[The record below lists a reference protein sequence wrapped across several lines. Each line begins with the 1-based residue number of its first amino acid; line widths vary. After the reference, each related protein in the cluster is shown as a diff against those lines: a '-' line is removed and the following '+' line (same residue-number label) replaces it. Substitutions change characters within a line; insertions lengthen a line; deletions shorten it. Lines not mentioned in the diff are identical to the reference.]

1 MSLDGDSVPGGPFEV
16 VQRVDEDRIVVRAD
30 LDLSL
35 AEPLRRR
42 AMALLEG
49 DGDRR
54 LTVDLTA
61 VPFLDSSG
69 VQALVRLAGTAE
81 PGGFRVI
88 AGGQPYQVLELTE
101 VLKLLAIVPVP
112 CITALLTSSDMAR
125 RTASAVPGS
134 RRRASTI
141 RRASAGAPEER
152 GISARRIETLTAR
165 PPARPPGAS
174 GPR

>member
-16 VQRVDEDRIVVRAD
+16 VHGVDEDRIVVRAD

-69 VQALVRLAGTAE
+69 VQALVRLAVAAE
-81 PGGFRVI
+81 RRGFRVI

-101 VLKLLAIVPVP
+101 VLRLLSVE
-112 CITALLTSSDMAR
+112 
-125 RTASAVPGS
+125 RTEPG
-134 RRRASTI
+134 
-141 RRASAGAPEER
+141 
-152 GISARRIETLTAR
+152 
-165 PPARPPGAS
+165 
-174 GPR
+174 